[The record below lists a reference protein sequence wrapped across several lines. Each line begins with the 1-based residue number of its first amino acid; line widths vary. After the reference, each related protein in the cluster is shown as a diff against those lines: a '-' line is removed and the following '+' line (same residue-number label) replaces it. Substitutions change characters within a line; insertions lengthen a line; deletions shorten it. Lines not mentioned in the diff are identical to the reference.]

1 MDFLEATSVTGNT
14 FYRYDMSGILGLGYD
29 SIAVGGLNSFM
40 TNSDLTDKSFS
51 FYLGKTRED
60 SYMFIPGM
68 DEENYAIIDTHKV
81 VE

>member
-1 MDFLEATSVTGNT
+1 MDFLEITKVAGIE
-14 FYRYDMSGILGLGYD
+14 FYYNEMDGILGLAYD

-51 FYLGKTRED
+51 FYLGNNRKE

-68 DEENYAIIDTHKV
+68 DSENYDIIDTHKV